1 MRFQEEKRTMEYFS
15 KKIADN
21 INAMLAYWDKDQIC
35 RFANHAYLDWVGKSC
50 DDLVGKMTIKE
61 LQGPMY
67 QVNLPYIE
75 AAYKGEIQ
83 IFERDISAPDGS
95 TKHCIVTYTPDIE
108 NGEVSGIIV
117 HVADVS
123 FLKNLEMACQEARE
137 KAEEMAMH
145 DVLTGLPN
153 RAFLLDRIRM
163 GISVVERKGLLLAVF
178 MIDIDN
184 FKKIN
189 DTYGHMAGDRV
200 LIEVASRLKSVM
212 REYDTVSRIGGDEF
226 VILAVEIETREQV
239 EIMASRLLEFATVPI
254 IDKNS
259 IIHPT
264 ISIGIAMYPE
274 DGRTPDNLIKAADT
288 ALYISKESGKNS
300 YSFK

>member
-1 MRFQEEKRTMEYFS
+1 
-15 KKIADN
+15 
-21 INAMLAYWDKDQIC
+21 
-35 RFANHAYLDWVGKSC
+35 
-50 DDLVGKMTIKE
+50 
-61 LQGPMY
+61 
-67 QVNLPYIE
+67 
-75 AAYKGEIQ
+75 
-83 IFERDISAPDGS
+83 
-95 TKHCIVTYTPDIE
+95 
-108 NGEVSGIIV
+108 
-117 HVADVS
+117 
-123 FLKNLEMACQEARE
+123 
-137 KAEEMAMH
+137 
-145 DVLTGLPN
+145 
-153 RAFLLDRIRM
+153 
-163 GISVVERKGLLLAVF
+163 